1 MNYLVVCYVFDMYLV
16 LIWMVINK
24 LVIENIFLF
33 LMNREI
39 YFFELKEIGKWKKK
53 WEKMFEYVRV
63 FGVYNDICRCFFDE
77 LVFFYLMGNFY
88 F

>member
-53 WEKMFEYVRV
+53 KMRKNVWV
-63 FGVYNDICRCFFDE
+63 CKSVWCI
-77 LVFFYLMGNFY
+77 
-88 F
+88 